1 MPTSIFSVVIAL
13 SALALSIGVAS
24 AQTGDPAR
32 GAQIY
37 RNVCGMCHLPD
48 PRQDRPSRAIGV
60 PGGVLRALETIG
72 PMRFLQSQLT
82 TQDIA
87 DVQAWLDTLVD
98 GYIRDVRALNGIWFE
113 PATSGQGFD
122 INVLDN
128 DRFAVMFYGHRNNGA
143 NLILNGVTQRRLR
156 YGDTFIVDLTTVTG
170 GRFGNFDPNL
180 IRRDPWGTLT
190 LRFDSCERAVAI
202 LDGADGRQVLNLVPL
217 TRIEGL
223 TCD

>member
-1 MPTSIFSVVIAL
+1 MHALVARILAAILLVCAPPAIA
-13 SALALSIGVAS
+13 
-24 AQTGDPAR
+24 QPGDPVR
-32 GAQIY
+32 GAQVY
-37 RNVCGMCHLPD
+37 RDVCGMCHLPD
-48 PRQDRPSRAIGV
+48 PRRDRPARAIGE

-72 PMRFLQSQLT
+72 PMRFLQSRLS

-98 GYIRDVRALNGIWFE
+98 GYIRDVRALNGIWFD

-122 INVLDN
+122 VNVLSG
-128 DRFAVMFYGHRNNGA
+128 DRVAVLFYGHRNDGA
-143 NLILNGVTQRRLR
+143 NLILNGITTRRPR
-156 YGDTFIVDLTTVTG
+156 YGETFIVELTTVTG

-190 LRFDSCERAVAI
+190 LRFDTCESASAV
-202 LDGADGRQVLNLVPL
+202 LDGTDGRQVMNLQPL
-217 TRIEGL
+217 TRVEGL